1 MWIRSL
7 AVALILASCVHLNA
21 SEAAPGDLQPRLDL
35 KALAEP
41 LQDLTP
47 ADRALVD
54 KAIKLIDRR
63 QHLQALTYLTELT
76 VSNPKNSSL
85 RVLRAYVLLELG
97 NVVGALG
104 DARTAEASGSHAA
117 YRCWFLAQVA
127 YLAGDKPL
135 CRREIKHLAGS
146 ATYAAGVDQ
155 LRSDLKSSPK

>member
-1 MWIRSL
+1 MWNTSL
-7 AVALILASCVHLNA
+7 AVALVLVSCLPIHA
-21 SEAAPGDLQPRLDL
+21 SEARSGDMQPRLDL

-54 KAIKLIDRR
+54 KAIKLIDMK
-63 QHLQALTYLTELT
+63 QHLQALAYLTELT
-76 VSNPKNSSL
+76 ASNPKNSSL
-85 RVLRAYVLLELG
+85 RVLRAYALLELG
-97 NVVGALG
+97 NITGALG
-104 DARTAEASGSHAA
+104 DARTAESTGSHSG

-135 CRREIKHLAGS
+135 CRREIKHLSGN

-155 LRSDLKSSPK
+155 LRTDLKTSPK

>member
-1 MWIRSL
+1 M
-7 AVALILASCVHLNA
+7 LASCAHLSA
-21 SEAAPGDLQPRLDL
+21 SEATHGDMQPRLDL

-54 KAIKLIDRR
+54 KAIKLIDMK

-97 NVVGALG
+97 NITGALG
-104 DARTAEASGSHAA
+104 DARTAEGAGAHSA

-127 YLAGDKPL
+127 YLAGNKPL
-135 CRREIKHLAGS
+135 CRREIKHLAGN

-155 LRSDLKSSPK
+155 LTSDLKSSPK

>member
-1 MWIRSL
+1 M
-7 AVALILASCVHLNA
+7 
-21 SEAAPGDLQPRLDL
+21 QPRLDL

-54 KAIKLIDRR
+54 KAIKLIDMK

-97 NVVGALG
+97 NITGALG
-104 DARTAEASGSHAA
+104 DARTAEGAGAHSA

-127 YLAGDKPL
+127 YLAGNKPL
-135 CRREIKHLAGS
+135 CRREIKHLAGN

-155 LRSDLKSSPK
+155 LTSDLKSSPK